1 MGGKRDKAIDRL
13 KLDPKDYT
21 FSEARS
27 LLIKLG
33 YKEYNKGKTS
43 GSKVMF
49 VKGKPDGMDK
59 ICLHKPHPG
68 DEMKSYAV
76 KELREHLE
84 AIGEI

>member
-1 MGGKRDKAIDRL
+1 LGGKRDKAIERL
-13 KLDPKDYT
+13 KLEPKDYT

-43 GSKVMF
+43 GSRIMF
-49 VKGKPDGMDK
+49 VKDREYGVDK

-68 DEMKSYAV
+68 DEMKSCTV
-76 KELREHLE
+76 KNLKEHLE
-84 AIGEI
+84 DIGEI

>member
-1 MGGKRDKAIDRL
+1 MGGKRDKAIERL
-13 KLDPKDYT
+13 KSEPKDYT

-49 VKGKPDGMDK
+49 VKPRDDGMDK

-76 KELREHLE
+76 EDLKEHLE
-84 AIGEI
+84 DIGEI